1 MTQASEIPL
10 RVAPVRAVAEEW
22 ELVLF
27 AEGLSPR
34 VWQSR
39 EGFVIGVPAEQVE
52 RAATALSAYEIEN
65 PIEPTEESY
74 PAGTSHL
81 GHLHHLGYLL
91 VGISAAGGLLA
102 FFFVTSEPDTAR
114 PWLQRGSADA
124 YPILLGELWRTVT
137 ALTLHAD
144 IGHALANAIS
154 LGLFLSALCR
164 SMGPGLGAALVL
176 LAGAAGNLANA
187 YFQGPPHISIGASTA
202 VFGAIGLLV
211 SLRTA
216 RLHPRRRHRNRF
228 LRPLGAGLALLAMLG
243 TGGGQRVDLWSHL
256 FGFLAGGLLGFST
269 LPLILHPPRS
279 LAQWTAGSAALLVI
293 TACWALA
300 LWS

>member
-10 RVAPVRAVAEEW
+10 RVAPVRTVAEEW
-22 ELVLF
+22 ELVLI

-34 VWQSR
+34 VWPSQD
-39 EGFVIGVPAEQVE
+39 GFIIGVPAEQAE
-52 RAATALSAYEIEN
+52 RAAAALSAYEIEN
-65 PIEPTEESY
+65 PIEPPEGSY
-74 PAGTSHL
+74 PTGAG
-81 GHLHHLGYLL
+81 HLGYLL
-91 VGISAAGGLLA
+91 VGITAAGGILA
-102 FFFVTSEPDTAR
+102 FFFVTGEPDAAR
-114 PWLQRGSADA
+114 PWFQRGSADA

-164 SMGPGLGAALVL
+164 SIGLGCAAALVL

-187 YFQGPPHISIGASTA
+187 YFQGPPHISVGASTA
-202 VFGAIGLLV
+202 VFGAIGLLC
-211 SLRTA
+211 SLHTA
-216 RLHPRRRHRNRF
+216 RLHQRKRHRNRF
-228 LRPLGAGLALLAMLG
+228 LLPLGAGMALLAMLG
-243 TGGGQRVDLWSHL
+243 TGGGQRIDLWSHL

-269 LPLILHPPRS
+269 LPLVLRPPGS
-279 LAQWTAGSAALLVI
+279 LAQWTAGSAALIVI

-300 LWS
+300 IWS